1 MMVSDTALLG
11 AGVPV
16 HHLGNQSGDCFD
28 SLGSIRHSPF
38 GRPGD
43 IITASNRSSN
53 SDEGLLKLRFGK
65 VPY

>member
-16 HHLGNQSGDCFD
+16 HHLGSHSGDCLD
-28 SLGSIRHSPF
+28 SLGSIRDSLF

-43 IITASNRSSN
+43 IITASHRSSDR
-53 SDEGLLKLRFGK
+53 DEGLLKLRFGK

>member
-38 GRPGD
+38 GRPGLV
-43 IITASNRSSN
+43 T
-53 SDEGLLKLRFGK
+53 LLQLVIEAVTVMRGS
-65 VPY
+65 